1 MTEISLSERGSLKQ
15 IRQGEF
21 TGGQRPLRRKT
32 WPAWLVLAT
41 SILMTVSASIYM
53 KYDVDAVL
61 QREFLFACN
70 EIRQKIKD
78 RLKAHEQILLS
89 GAALFDASDDVD
101 RQEWKTF
108 IERTNVESNLP
119 GIQGIGFTQWI
130 QPQELDEHTKTIRAQ
145 GFPNY
150 SVRPEGERD
159 AYSSIIYLE
168 PFSGRNLR
176 AFGYDMFSEPVRRA
190 AMERARDKNEAA
202 LSGKVKLVQETDE
215 DVQAGTLMYVP
226 VFRRGMPTDTT
237 EQRRVALLG
246 WVYSPYRMNDLMRGI
261 LGGWDSPEWLRIGLQ
276 VYDGTTISPQSLLY
290 DSQASKDGKVGLPVK
305 FTEEKQVSFNGR
317 PWTLHFTYLGRQSL
331 LKDYANVWMT
341 MTSGL
346 VISLLLFGLL
356 MSLLNNRFN
365 AMQMADNLTQELR
378 LSNSLLRTLTVA
390 QSNYFLEAN
399 PRELFEGLLDALLD
413 LTKAEYGFIAEI
425 MRDQH
430 GRPYLKTLAITD
442 LAWNEAT
449 RDFFND
455 YKETG
460 LEFRN
465 LKNLFGAVIISEK
478 TVISND
484 PVNDPRRGG
493 LPQGHPVLKSFLG
506 MPFHAANEFVGMI
519 GIANRPGGFDQTVVD
534 FLQPFLA
541 TSAGLIQAYKN
552 DRLRKSAEE
561 ELVAAREEAERAN
574 RAKSEF
580 LAVMSHEI
588 RTPMNGILGMT
599 RVVLDSDLTREQR
612 ESLNLVNYSAEALLS
627 LINDILDF
635 SRIEAGRLDLDYSD
649 FRIRERFDE
658 ILKSLAVRAKEK
670 GLEIVLKIS
679 EAVPEIVSG
688 DLTRL
693 RQIMVNLVG
702 NAIKFTDSGK
712 IEVCIDL
719 LSQLNDEVELK
730 FTVSDTGVGIPKD
743 KQELIFSPF
752 TQADSSTTRKYGGTG
767 LGLAITSQLVE
778 MMHGKI
784 WLESEPGK
792 GSVFSFTCRLAK
804 RDVMAEPEDERD
816 LQSIKGLGVLVV
828 DDNEVNR
835 KILKKTL
842 EKHGLKPVMAE
853 SARKALEI
861 LDSGTQ
867 EAAGLEI
874 AIIDVMMP
882 EVDGFELT
890 RLIRSNSK
898 YARLKILIVSS
909 LNPQDSCDKFSEMD
923 VEACLC
929 KPLNHRDLLR
939 TLASIH
945 SVSRRDENSTNIAFP
960 EIDGHQKPLR
970 ILLVED
976 NIVNQKLALLLLRKR
991 GHSVVVANNGLEAVE
1006 KHKSGDFDIIL
1017 MDVQMPEMDGLD
1029 VTRAIRKYEQFTG
1042 KHIPIIAMTA
1052 HAFKKDEE
1060 ICLNAGMD
1068 AYVSKPISK
1077 SLLFETIRKLFSET
1091 ARH

>member
-1 MTEISLSERGSLKQ
+1 MKHSRSE
-15 IRQGEF
+15 EF
-21 TGGQRPLRRKT
+21 TGDQRLLRRTT
-32 WPAWLVLAT
+32 WPAWLILMV
-41 SILMTVSASIYM
+41 SILLTVSASIYI
-53 KYDVDAVL
+53 KFDVDSML
-61 QREFLFACN
+61 KREFLFASN
-70 EIRQKIKD
+70 EIRVKIED

-89 GAALFDASDDVD
+89 GAALFDASEEVD
-101 RQEWKTF
+101 REEWKTF
-108 IERTNVESNLP
+108 LQRTNVESNLP
-119 GIQGIGFTQWI
+119 GIQGVGFSQWI
-130 QPQELDEHTKTIRAQ
+130 PPEELDEHTKTIRNQ

-150 SVRPEGERD
+150 SVRPEGERN

-168 PFSGRNLR
+168 PFTGRNLR

-215 DVQAGTLMYVP
+215 DIQAGTLMYVP
-226 VFRRGMPTDTT
+226 VYRKGMPTDTV
-237 EQRRVALLG
+237 EQRRAALTG

-261 LGGWDSPEWLRIGLQ
+261 LGGWDSPEGVRIGLQ
-276 VYDGTTISPQSLLY
+276 VYDGTTISGESLLY
-290 DSQASKDGKVGLPVK
+290 DSQATKGSDIGIQGK
-305 FTEEKQVSFNGR
+305 FTEQKQVNFNGR
-317 PWTLHFTYLGRQSL
+317 PWTLNFTYLGGQSL
-331 LKDYANVWMT
+331 FTDYAKVWMSLA
-341 MTSGL
+341 SGL

-365 AMQMADNLTQELR
+365 AMQMADKLTQELR
-378 LSNSLLRTLTVA
+378 LSNNLLRTLTVA
-390 QSNYFLEAN
+390 QSNYFLETN
-399 PRELFEGLLDALLD
+399 PRELFEELLGALLD

-425 MRDQH
+425 MRDEH
-430 GRPYLKTLAITD
+430 GKSYLKTMAITD
-442 LAWNEAT
+442 LAWNDAT
-449 RDFFND
+449 RDFFNEYRD
-455 YKETG
+455 SG

-465 LKNLFGAVIISEK
+465 LNNLFGAVIISEK

-493 LPQGHPVLKSFLG
+493 LPDGHPVLKSFLG
-506 MPFHAANEFVGMI
+506 MPFHAADEFVGMI
-519 GIANRPGGFDQTVVD
+519 GIANRPGGFDDTVVD

-612 ESLNLVNYSAEALLS
+612 ESLNLVNYSAESLLS

-635 SRIEAGRLDLDYSD
+635 SRIEAGKLDLDYSD
-649 FRIRERFDE
+649 FKIRDRIDE
-658 ILKSLAVRAKEK
+658 ILKSLSVRANEK
-670 GLEIVLKIS
+670 NLKI
-679 EAVPEIVSG
+679 ELTVAEDVPEIVSG
-688 DLTRL
+688 DLSRL

-702 NAIKFTDSGK
+702 NAIKFTDEGK
-712 IEVCIDL
+712 IEVSIDL
-719 LSQLNDEVELK
+719 LSRFDDEVELQ
-730 FTVSDTGVGIPKD
+730 FTVSDTGVGIPPG
-743 KQELIFSPF
+743 KQEIIFNPF

-784 WLESEPGK
+784 RLESEPGI
-792 GSVFSFTCRLAK
+792 GSVFIFTCRVLK

-842 EKHGLKPVMAE
+842 EKHGMKPVMAE
-853 SARKALEI
+853 SASKALEI
-861 LDSGTQ
+861 LDSGCSDGS
-867 EAAGLEI
+867 GLKI
-874 AIIDVMMP
+874 ALIDVMMP
-882 EVDGFELT
+882 EIDGFELT
-890 RLIRSNSK
+890 GLIRRNPM
-898 YARLKILIVSS
+898 YAHLKILVMSS
-909 LNPQDSCDKFSEMD
+909 MNPQDSCEKFSELD
-923 VEACLC
+923 VDACLC
-929 KPLNHRDLLR
+929 KPLNHAELLR
-939 TLASIH
+939 TIASIL
-945 SVSRRDENSTNIAFP
+945 SVSRPDDKSTNVSQEA
-960 EIDGHQKPLR
+960 DDHLQPLK

-976 NIVNQKLALLLLRKR
+976 NVVNQKLALLLLKKK
-991 GHSVVVANNGLEAVE
+991 GHSIVVANNGLEAVE
-1006 KHKSGDFDIIL
+1006 KHKSGDFDLIL

-1029 VTRAIRKYEQFTG
+1029 ATRSIRKYEQFTG

-1091 ARH
+1091 A